1 MFKKL
6 SLFICFLFL
15 LKYCSAHGFGGSGL
29 LHPLTGIDH
38 ILAMI
43 AVGAWSA
50 QIGGKGIYLVPSCFL
65 VMMVIGGIAGTEII
79 AIKNIDWLISFSIIL
94 LGLAICIDKKIS
106 ILIAGLAV
114 GAFGFTHGYAH
125 GTEIPHNLNVYKYIV
140 GFTITTLGLHVI
152 GAVGGLLILEERN
165 GSKQLR
171 ILGAITSFVGVYLLL
186 R

>member
-1 MFKKL
+1 M
-6 SLFICFLFL
+6 S
-15 LKYCSAHGFGGSGL
+15 
-29 LHPLTGIDH
+29 
-38 ILAMI
+38 

-65 VMMVIGGIAGTEII
+65 MMMVIGGIAGTEII
-79 AIKNIDWLISFSIIL
+79 AIHNIDWLISFSIIL

-125 GTEIPHNLNVYKYIV
+125 GSEIPHNLNVYKYIV
-140 GFTITTLGLHVI
+140 GFTITTFGLHVI
-152 GAVGGLLILEERN
+152 GAVGGLLILEEKN
-165 GSKQLR
+165 GANILR
-171 ILGAITSFVGVYLLL
+171 ISGAITSFIGICLLV